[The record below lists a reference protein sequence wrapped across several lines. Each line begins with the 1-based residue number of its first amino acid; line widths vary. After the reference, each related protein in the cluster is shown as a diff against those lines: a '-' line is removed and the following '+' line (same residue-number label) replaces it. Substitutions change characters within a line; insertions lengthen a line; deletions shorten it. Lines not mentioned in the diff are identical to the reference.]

1 MVSDAALW
9 PGSWRRVT
17 VSLPRAREDEAI
29 GQLFLWGAEG
39 ASARPGGPGRLV
51 LEAWFADGERAAK
64 AAEKLASLGGARN
77 LGGAPEVVVDPGWL
91 AASLRGRR
99 PLRVGPFVV
108 LDRAPGRCLK
118 RAGLAPLL
126 IPRGRAFGTGEHPT
140 TRMCLRLLAD
150 YLAPRDDVLD
160 LGTGSGIL
168 AIAAIRGGA
177 RRVLAVDNDPAVI
190 EVVREN
196 IRLNGAAG
204 RIVVRIGTWEV
215 LPARRRF
222 GLVLANIHRSAL
234 LAGAGVLARRIAPG
248 GRVILSGFS
257 PDDAARVLAAWARKG
272 FALAARRRSGEWAAL
287 ALRRPGRGGGGVSGR
302 LTRTPARRGRRCAR

>member
-39 ASARPGGPGRLV
+39 ASVRPGGPGRLV
-51 LEAWFADGERAAK
+51 LEAWFADEDRAAK
-64 AAEKLASLGGARN
+64 GADKLASLGGARP
-77 LGGAPEVVVDPGWL
+77 LSGGPEVVMDPGWL
-91 AASLRGRR
+91 AASQRPRR

-108 LDRAPGRCLK
+108 LDAAPGRRLK
-118 RAGLAPLL
+118 RAGSIPLL

-140 TRMCLRLLAD
+140 TRMCLGLLARHV
-150 YLAPRDDVLD
+150 APQDDVLD

-168 AIAAIRGGA
+168 AIAAIRSGA
-177 RRVLAVDNDPAVI
+177 RRVLAVDNDPAII
-190 EVVREN
+190 EVVRGN

-204 RIVVRIGTWEV
+204 RIAVRIGTWEV
-215 LPARRRF
+215 LPARRF
-222 GLVLANIHRSAL
+222 DLILANIHRTAL
-234 LAGAGVLARRIAPG
+234 IAGAAALARCVGPG

-257 PDDAARVLAAWARKG
+257 PEDAALVRAAWARRG
-272 FALAARRRSGEWAAL
+272 FALAGRRRSGEWAAL
-287 ALRRPGRGGGGVSGR
+287 ALRLPESGGGGVSDGWKKNR
-302 LTRTPARRGRRCAR
+302 ERRGRRCAR